1 MKKTLQIG
9 ALTIGTGAPIRVESM
24 LKTRLYETDSCL
36 AQLRQLKDE
45 GCELVR
51 VAFPDLRLKD
61 SLKTLNEYSPLPLMA
76 DIHFDPDI
84 AVAAIEAGCPSIRI
98 NPGNMGSPE
107 RLTHVVELARERGV
121 VIRIGANSGSVNNA
135 QLDAAGGDRGAAL
148 ALAVSEQMEM
158 LLSRKFTNVIVSAK
172 STDIAETLRANVL
185 LNKRYGDFPF
195 HVGIT
200 ESGSGM
206 DGMIKSACG
215 LSRLFAMGI
224 GDTMRVSLSQD
235 PVDEVRAAYSILRAL
250 DLRQRGGRLISC
262 PTCGRRQL
270 DVADVVPELRELVA
284 QLPDGFTVAVMGCEV
299 NGPREAR
306 HAQLGIAGS
315 PAGLVV
321 FREGEIVARVEK
333 GTSVVDALR
342 PYLPKKS

>member
-1 MKKTLQIG
+1 
-9 ALTIGTGAPIRVESM
+9 
-24 LKTRLYETDSCL
+24 
-36 AQLRQLKDE
+36 
-45 GCELVR
+45 
-51 VAFPDLRLKD
+51 
-61 SLKTLNEYSPLPLMA
+61 
-76 DIHFDPDI
+76 
-84 AVAAIEAGCPSIRI
+84 
-98 NPGNMGSPE
+98 
-107 RLTHVVELARERGV
+107 
-121 VIRIGANSGSVNNA
+121 
-135 QLDAAGGDRGAAL
+135 
-148 ALAVSEQMEM
+148 
-158 LLSRKFTNVIVSAK
+158 
-172 STDIAETLRANVL
+172 
-185 LNKRYGDFPF
+185 
-195 HVGIT
+195 
-200 ESGSGM
+200 M

-250 DLRQRGGRLISC
+250 NLRQRGGRLISC

-333 GTSVVDALR
+333 GASVVDALR

>member
-1 MKKTLQIG
+1 MKKTLSIG
-9 ALTIGTGAPIRVESM
+9 ALTVGADAPIRVESM
-24 LKTRLYETDSCL
+24 LKTRLHEIDSCL
-36 AQLRQLKDE
+36 AQLEQLKKE

-61 SLKTLNEYSPLPLMA
+61 SLKTLNDKSPLPLMA

-84 AVAAIEAGCPSIRI
+84 AVAAVEAGCPSIRI

-107 RLTHVVELARERGV
+107 RLTRVVEVARDRGV
-121 VIRIGANSGSVNNA
+121 VIRIGANSGSISGA
-135 QLDAAGGDRGAAL
+135 QLAAADGDRGAAL

-158 LLSRKFTNVIVSAK
+158 LLSRKFTDVIVSAK
-172 STDIAETLRANVL
+172 STDIAETLRANVIL
-185 LNKRYGDFPF
+185 KKRYGDFPF

-206 DGMIKSACG
+206 DGLVKSACG

-270 DVADVVPELRELVA
+270 DVADVVPELRELVR
-284 QLPDGFTVAVMGCEV
+284 QLPDGYTVAVMGCEV

-306 HAQLGIAGS
+306 HAQLGVAGS
-315 PAGLVV
+315 PTGLVI

-333 GTSVVDALR
+333 GASVVEALR
-342 PYLPKKS
+342 PYLPKRS